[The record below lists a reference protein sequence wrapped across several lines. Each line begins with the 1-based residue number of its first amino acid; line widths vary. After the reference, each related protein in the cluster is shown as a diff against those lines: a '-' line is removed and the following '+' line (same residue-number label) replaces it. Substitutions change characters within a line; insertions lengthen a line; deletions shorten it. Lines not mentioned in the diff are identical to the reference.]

1 MRITSIEI
9 KNFRAFKGR
18 PLKIDLRRTGKN
30 LLVYGENGSGKSSL
44 FCALRDFLECAAKK
58 NDITQFPFRN
68 IFINTDYGYI
78 KVHFTDPKATTRN
91 PNLQAK
97 LYEWSAN
104 KNETGEQLILEINKT
119 KGFIDYKSLLA
130 TYFLQQENSTVNIFN
145 LLLKSILSHA
155 WNDLSRRPFG
165 EEWQDIKDSKDSLEK
180 LKHRSP
186 KQKEALIEKIRT
198 FNDGLR
204 NKLDELKGKAQEI
217 LNSFGYA
224 LEIEL
229 NFGGVEYNAD
239 EKRIDKQIVGL
250 KVKFFRETRE
260 DHHQFLNEAKLS
272 AIAISIFFAA
282 LLLQPISRLRIIALD
297 DVLIGLDMSNRLP
310 VLDILDN
317 HFREYQIFFFTYDK
331 AWYDIVKHHIESQKA
346 AGNWEYVEFFAARTD
361 ERDVPIYAPVCS
373 PDRQFLERAKEHLN
387 DNDFKAAAVYAR
399 THFEAKLKK
408 FCDKKN
414 LKVRYKE
421 RANELSSEDFWLAVK
436 EARSSQK
443 WTAQITDQLL
453 IEVQRYRKVILNP
466 LSHADWSSVH
476 RREVEKAIEV
486 IEQLEAALDNI
497 K

>member
-18 PLKIDLRRTGKN
+18 PLKIDLHKTGKN

-44 FCALRDFLECAAKK
+44 FYALRDFLECAAKR

-68 IFINTDYGYI
+68 IFINTNDGYI
-78 KVHFTDPKATTRN
+78 KIHFTDPAATHRN
-91 PNLQAK
+91 PNPQAK
-97 LYEWSAN
+97 LYEWSAS
-104 KNETGEQLILEINKT
+104 KNETSEQLILEINKT
-119 KGFIDYKSLLA
+119 KGFIDYKSLPA

-145 LLLKSILSHA
+145 LLLTSILSHA
-155 WNDLSRRPFG
+155 ENDLSRRPFG
-165 EEWQDIKDSKDSLEK
+165 EEWQEINDSLAN
-180 LKHRSP
+180 LNYRSRT
-186 KQKEALIEKIRT
+186 QKEALIERIRT

-229 NFGGVEYNAD
+229 NFGGVEYNAE

-310 VLDILDN
+310 VLDILDS
-317 HFREYQIFFFTYDK
+317 HFKDYQIFFFTYDK
-331 AWYDIVKHHIESQKA
+331 AWYDIVKNHIQSQKA
-346 AGNWEYVEFFAARTD
+346 DGDWECVEFFAARTD
-361 ERDVPIYAPVCS
+361 ERDVPVYAP
-373 PDRQFLERAKEHLN
+373 DRKFLERAKEHLN

-408 FCDKKN
+408 FCEKKG
-414 LKVRYKE
+414 LKIRYKE
-421 RANELSSEDFWLAVK
+421 KASDLKSEDFWLAVK
-436 EARSSQK
+436 EGRTAHS
-443 WTAQITDQLL
+443 WTQLTDQLL

-466 LSHADWSSVH
+466 LSHADWSNVH

-486 IEQLEAALDNI
+486 IEQLEAALDSI
-497 K
+497 S